1 MLAKIFMILVGLTIT
16 CGHNDIQWKKRTG
29 LSWSVFDSMKCM
41 TEALQ
46 QSPPYF
52 LARVESQDC
61 PKTSFGKGIGISTVG
76 LNFEDLPLILE

>member
-1 MLAKIFMILVGLTIT
+1 
-16 CGHNDIQWKKRTG
+16 
-29 LSWSVFDSMKCM
+29 M
-41 TEALQ
+41 TEALR

-61 PKTSFGKGIGISTVG
+61 PKTTFGKGIGISTVG